1 VCKNFL
7 ENIGYLTQNQKDMNP
22 LEQAYRQTR
31 FVVFDTDIV
40 ITIDQHCAQVDALL
54 EQHECEAWAFIT
66 AENPFSKPLTTE
78 ENATRHQQL
87 LEKVEGYIH
96 FDGEGIG
103 DDPKWKPERSLLILG
118 ISASDAISIGK
129 YFDQNAIVLGKKN
142 EPAKLEM
149 LVALETPMQKDQKKL
164 SGFMQQLNAGK
175 TFEELDKETQRWWM
189 NRY

>member
-1 VCKNFL
+1 
-7 ENIGYLTQNQKDMNP
+7 MNP

-31 FVVFDTDIV
+31 FVVVDKDIEL
-40 ITIDQHCAQVDALL
+40 TIDQHCAQLDVLL
-54 EQHECEAWAFIT
+54 EEHQFNEWAFIT
-66 AENPFSKPLTTE
+66 AENPFSKPLTAA

-96 FDGEGIG
+96 FEGEGIG
-103 DDPKWKPERSLLILG
+103 TDPNWKPEKSLLVIG
-118 ISASDAISIGK
+118 ITAAEAISLGK
-129 YFDQNAIVLGKKN
+129 YFEQNAIVLGKKN
-142 EPAKLEM
+142 EPARLEM
-149 LVALETPMQKDQKKL
+149 LVPVETPMQKDQKKL